1 MASATY
7 FTTLPEPSELSAKG
21 LMAAPNAITTTM
33 TVVVNNRTRKSSA
46 VMCLQIIHGMM
57 K

>member
-21 LMAAPNAITTTM
+21 LIAAPNAITTTM